1 MEKELLLIY
10 FLTKMSNILF
20 FIGGTA
26 CPFFVFSMFILGG
39 NYEEILKS
47 GYLKLYI
54 TIVLF
59 LAFIAV
65 SFITIGNILPNKGDA
80 KYFYVYVLLKNGA
93 ETDIVKKMLEETD
106 LSLDKIIKELSD
118 EKEK

>member
-1 MEKELLLIY
+1 
-10 FLTKMSNILF
+10 MSNILCAVG
-20 FIGGTA
+20 GGT
-26 CPFFVFSMFILGG
+26 CLPLVVSIFILGG
-39 NYEEILKS
+39 NYEEILKA

-54 TIVLF
+54 IIVLF

-65 SFITIGNILPNKGDA
+65 SFITVGNILPNKGEA
-80 KYFYVYVLLKNGA
+80 KYFYAYVLLKNGA
-93 ETDIVKKMLEETD
+93 ETDIGKKMLEATD